1 MATPSSSQQSS
12 IPGTV
17 IVACVLWIIYGAFGL
32 LGGLSTI
39 SASKGTGATQLAIA
53 AIFIIS
59 GIQVLM
65 GKASGLM
72 GTGIVCIVLA
82 GLGLFAVYS
91 INGAIDGRTMFPG
104 WVMTIVMVNSGIL
117 MLSGIL
123 AIVGNT
129 KYKEWR
135 RSRGVG

>member
-1 MATPSSSQQSS
+1 MVTPSSSNQTS

-39 SASKGTGATQLAIA
+39 AVSKGTGGTQLAIA

-72 GTGIVCIVLA
+72 GTGIVCIILA
-82 GLGLFAVYS
+82 ALGLFAVYS
-91 INGAIDGRTMFPG
+91 LNGAVGGQVVLAG
-104 WVMTIVMVNSGIL
+104 WVMTIVLVNSGIL
-117 MLSGIL
+117 ALSGIL

-129 KYKEWR
+129 SYKEWR
-135 RSRGVG
+135 KSRGR

>member
-1 MATPSSSQQSS
+1 MATPSSPQQSS

-32 LGGLSTI
+32 IGGLSTI
-39 SASKGTGATQLAIA
+39 AVSKGTGGTQLFIA

-72 GTGIVCIVLA
+72 GTGITCIVLA
-82 GLGLFAVYS
+82 ALGLFAVFAL
-91 INGAIDGRTMFPG
+91 NGLNGGRAAFPG
-104 WVMTIVMVNSGIL
+104 WVATIVMVNSGIL

-123 AIVGNT
+123 AIVGNGN
-129 KYKEWR
+129 YKAWR
-135 RSRGVG
+135 KSRGL

>member
-1 MATPSSSQQSS
+1 MATPSSPQQSS

-17 IVACVLWIIYGAFGL
+17 IIACVLWIIYGAFGL
-32 LGGLSTI
+32 LGGLTI
-39 SASKGTGATQLAIA
+39 IAASKGTGATQLAIA

-82 GLGLFAVYS
+82 GIGLFAIYS
-91 INGAIDGRTMFPG
+91 INSALGERSMFPG
-104 WVMTIVMVNSGIL
+104 WVMTIVMINSGIL
-117 MLSGIL
+117 VTSGIL
-123 AIVGNT
+123 AIVGNA

-135 RSRGVG
+135 RSRGL